1 MLDVFKNWISSILAI
16 GIVFTIIRII
26 LPNSHF
32 KKYIYSLIGIVTI
45 IVIISPVI
53 SAVKSTN
60 FDNIKDIVLNATNID
75 SSDVNYTNLSNY
87 EDVNENNVKKN
98 FITSVENDIKEKLSS
113 NIDNNVDVNIE
124 ITDTYNIEKINIT
137 LYGETSFDILSF
149 ISEEYDIG
157 KDKINLQRGD

>member
-16 GIVFTIIRII
+16 GILFTIIRII

-98 FITSVENDIKEKLSS
+98 FITRVENDIKEKLSS
-113 NIDNNVDVNIE
+113 NIDKNVDVNIE
-124 ITDTYNIEKINIT
+124 LTDTYNIEKINIT

-157 KDKINLQRGD
+157 KDKINLHRGD

>member
-1 MLDVFKNWISSILAI
+1 MLEVFKNWISSILAI
-16 GIVFTIIRII
+16 GILFTIIRII

-60 FDNIKDIVLNATNID
+60 FDNIKDIVLNATNIG

>member
-16 GIVFTIIRII
+16 GILFTIIRII

-149 ISEEYDIG
+149 ISGEYDIG

>member
-16 GIVFTIIRII
+16 GILFTIIRII

-113 NIDNNVDVNIE
+113 NIDYNVDVNIE

-137 LYGETSFDILSF
+137 FYGETSFDILSF

>member
-1 MLDVFKNWISSILAI
+1 MLDVFKNWISSVLAI
-16 GIVFTIIRII
+16 GILFTIIRII

>member
-16 GIVFTIIRII
+16 GILFTIIRII

-124 ITDTYNIEKINIT
+124 IIDTYNIEKINIT

>member
-1 MLDVFKNWISSILAI
+1 MLEVFKNWISSILAI
-16 GIVFTIIRII
+16 GILFTIIRII

-98 FITSVENDIKEKLSS
+98 FITRVENDIKEKLSS

>member
-16 GIVFTIIRII
+16 GILFTIIRII

-98 FITSVENDIKEKLSS
+98 FITSVENDIKEKLSG

>member
-16 GIVFTIIRII
+16 GILFTIIRII

-137 LYGETSFDILSF
+137 LYGETFFDILSF

>member
-16 GIVFTIIRII
+16 GILFTIIRII

-137 LYGETSFDILSF
+137 LYGETTFDILSF

>member
-16 GIVFTIIRII
+16 GILFTIIRII

-98 FITSVENDIKEKLSS
+98 FITRVENDIKEKLSS

-149 ISEEYDIG
+149 ISGEYDIG

>member
-16 GIVFTIIRII
+16 GILFTIIRII

-32 KKYIYSLIGIVTI
+32 KKYIYSLIGIVTV

-75 SSDVNYTNLSNY
+75 SFDVNYTNLSNY

-149 ISEEYDIG
+149 ISGEYDIG

>member
-16 GIVFTIIRII
+16 GILFTIIRII

-75 SSDVNYTNLSNY
+75 SFDVNYTNLSNY

>member
-1 MLDVFKNWISSILAI
+1 MLEVFKNWISSILAI
-16 GIVFTIIRII
+16 GILFTIIRII

-98 FITSVENDIKEKLSS
+98 FITSVENDIKEKLSG

>member
-1 MLDVFKNWISSILAI
+1 MLEVFKNWISSILAI
-16 GIVFTIIRII
+16 GILFTIIRII

-124 ITDTYNIEKINIT
+124 ITNTYNIEKINIT

>member
-1 MLDVFKNWISSILAI
+1 MLEVFKNWISSILAI
-16 GIVFTIIRII
+16 GILFTIIRII

>member
-1 MLDVFKNWISSILAI
+1 MLDVFKNWIGSILAI
-16 GIVFTIIRII
+16 GILFTIIRII

>member
-16 GIVFTIIRII
+16 GILFTIIRII

-75 SSDVNYTNLSNY
+75 SFDVNYTNLSNY

-149 ISEEYDIG
+149 ISGEYDIG

>member
-16 GIVFTIIRII
+16 GILFTIIRII

>member
-1 MLDVFKNWISSILAI
+1 MLEVFKNWISSILAI
-16 GIVFTIIRII
+16 GILFTIIRII

-137 LYGETSFDILSF
+137 LYGETFFDILSF

>member
-1 MLDVFKNWISSILAI
+1 MLEVFKNWISSILAI
-16 GIVFTIIRII
+16 GILFTIIRII

-87 EDVNENNVKKN
+87 EDINENNVKKN

>member
-1 MLDVFKNWISSILAI
+1 MLEVFKNWISSILAI
-16 GIVFTIIRII
+16 GILFTIIRII

-124 ITDTYNIEKINIT
+124 ITDTYNIEKINMT

>member
-16 GIVFTIIRII
+16 GILFTIIRII

-98 FITSVENDIKEKLSS
+98 FITRVENDIKEKLSS